1 MGLILALCM
10 LQIRTQI
17 ANEMIDDLKDIAE
30 ENSLLMRESL
40 FASLSLEQVVDHPLE
55 QEPDQEPA

>member
-1 MGLILALCM
+1 MMCA

-40 FASLSLEQVVDHPLE
+40 FASLSLEHVVEHPHE
-55 QEPDQEPA
+55 QAPDQEPVSD

>member
-1 MGLILALCM
+1 MSV

-40 FASLSLEQVVDHPLE
+40 FASLSLEHVVEHPHE
-55 QEPDQEPA
+55 QAPDQEPV